1 MLRISQIKL
10 NINEPVSSLPVYI
23 RKALRIKDLKLKSWR
38 IVKESVDARKKPDI
52 KFIYTVD
59 FEVENEQALLAKAAK

>member
-52 KFIYTVD
+52 KFIS
-59 FEVENEQALLAKAAK
+59 